1 MLDDQDEQSSE
12 PRFGGK
18 YHRVIEIN
26 PKANIETVISAYKNE
41 ILETVFNKKADTT
54 QRQKVIKVK

>member
-26 PKANIETVISAYKNE
+26 PKPNT
-41 ILETVFNKKADTT
+41 ETVFNKKADTT